1 VKIYILEDDGN
12 IRELVSYTLNHSGF
26 EAQGFERPSLFWE
39 AIEQER
45 PDLLL
50 LDIMLPE
57 EDGLQVLD
65 KLRKL
70 RYGEDL
76 PVILLTAKSSEYDKV
91 VGLENGADDYLT
103 KPFGMME
110 LIARIKAVLR
120 RTGVRETHLIQM
132 DGISISPEKHEITAD
147 GEQVRLT
154 GKEYELLTYLIENRD
169 IVVSR
174 EQLLNRIW
182 GYDFDGESRTV
193 DVHIRSLR
201 KKLGSCAGVIQ
212 TVRGFGYKA
221 ADSEM
226 KAEHE

>member
-1 VKIYILEDDGN
+1 MKIYILEDDGN
-12 IRELVSYTLNHSGF
+12 IRLVSYTLNHSGF
-26 EAQGFERPSLFWE
+26 EARGFERPSLFWE

>member
-1 VKIYILEDDGN
+1 MKIYILEDDGN

-174 EQLLNRIW
+174 DQLLNRIW

>member
-1 VKIYILEDDGN
+1 MKIYILEDDGN

-103 KPFGMME
+103 KSFGMME

>member
-1 VKIYILEDDGN
+1 MKIYILEDDGN

-174 EQLLNRIW
+174 EHLLNRIW

>member
-1 VKIYILEDDGN
+1 MKIYILEDDGN

>member
-1 VKIYILEDDGN
+1 MKIYILEDDGN

-103 KPFGMME
+103 NP
-110 LIARIKAVLR
+110 
-120 RTGVRETHLIQM
+120 
-132 DGISISPEKHEITAD
+132 
-147 GEQVRLT
+147 
-154 GKEYELLTYLIENRD
+154 
-169 IVVSR
+169 
-174 EQLLNRIW
+174 
-182 GYDFDGESRTV
+182 
-193 DVHIRSLR
+193 
-201 KKLGSCAGVIQ
+201 
-212 TVRGFGYKA
+212 
-221 ADSEM
+221 SE
-226 KAEHE
+226 

>member
-1 VKIYILEDDGN
+1 
-12 IRELVSYTLNHSGF
+12 
-26 EAQGFERPSLFWE
+26 
-39 AIEQER
+39 
-45 PDLLL
+45 
-50 LDIMLPE
+50 
-57 EDGLQVLD
+57 
-65 KLRKL
+65 
-70 RYGEDL
+70 
-76 PVILLTAKSSEYDKV
+76 
-91 VGLENGADDYLT
+91 
-103 KPFGMME
+103 MME

>member
-1 VKIYILEDDGN
+1 MKIYILEDDGN

-169 IVVSR
+169 SVVSR

>member
-1 VKIYILEDDGN
+1 MKIYILEDDGN

-147 GEQVRLT
+147 GEQVRLI

>member
-1 VKIYILEDDGN
+1 MIYILEDDGN

>member
-1 VKIYILEDDGN
+1 MKIYILEDDGN

-39 AIEQER
+39 ALEQER

>member
-1 VKIYILEDDGN
+1 MKIYILEDDGN
-12 IRELVSYTLNHSGF
+12 IRELVSYTLNRSGF

>member
-1 VKIYILEDDGN
+1 MKIYILEDDGN

-212 TVRGFGYKA
+212 TVRGFGYQA